1 MLIGGG
7 VRRRRAR
14 PAPQAPAGPPPLPE
28 LPPPALLLVLAAV
41 TVTWAL
47 PERVLSAIETA
58 LTVTIEGDGTVA
70 GAV

>member
-1 MLIGGG
+1 
-7 VRRRRAR
+7 
-14 PAPQAPAGPPPLPE
+14 LPE